1 MRKAKRVWLWPQMK
15 QRNQPNIYNKQSGSQ
30 LAIELARSLA
40 RQSPARSTHC
50 CVLCAICVQEMRVK
64 LQIISKGA
72 WSQNA
77 LAQRAN
83 KRTNVNEAKS

>member
-1 MRKAKRVWLWPQMK
+1 MVMATNETTKPAKHLQQAVW
-15 QRNQPNIYNKQSGSQ
+15 QPASHR
-30 LAIELARSLA
+30 ARSLV